1 MGKYLYNSYIGI
13 AFVVTMF
20 FLLGTTDAE
29 AQYLRERGLVRQG
42 NSSFERRNY
51 RTSLNRYNQALE
63 HDSTSYEALYN
74 RANAHHQVRRTN
86 PQDSTLKAETT
97 YGYYEQIAADTLLSD
112 MQRAEVLRNLGESLF
127 SEEKYE
133 AALNAFRESLRLNP
147 DDKETKYDY
156 VLTKR
161 IVDQKRQQQQNQQNQ
176 DNNQQQDNQQDNQ
189 QNNQNNQNQNQD
201 QEQKQNPDQ
210 NQDNKPQNDKN
221 QEGDNRDK
229 EQENNP
235 QEGDNKPEEGDAP
248 QGDEPRELKSDQE
261 RMLDAIQAEEDKTQ
275 DKLKEK
281 KRGVV
286 IPGKKN
292 W

>member
-1 MGKYLYNSYIGI
+1 MGKYVYNSYIGI

-20 FLLGTTDAE
+20 LLLGTTDAE

-221 QEGDNRDK
+221 QEGDNPDK

-235 QEGDNKPEEGDAP
+235 QEGDNKPEEGETS